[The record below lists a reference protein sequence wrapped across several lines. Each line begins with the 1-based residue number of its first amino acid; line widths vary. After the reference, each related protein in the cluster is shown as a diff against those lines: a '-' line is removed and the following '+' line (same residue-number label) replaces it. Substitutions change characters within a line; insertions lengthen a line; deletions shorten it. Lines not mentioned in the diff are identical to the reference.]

1 MNWQTYLI
9 RSTDYVSAP
18 NRSGGSRKRNAKM
31 DSKDRQVE
39 IIGVVS
45 YIKDGRRVVAPQAV
59 YSMSEVEGGYRL
71 LGKNGPA
78 FNLSLHEVAECV
90 ERKKMKINVGSWP

>member
-1 MNWQTYLI
+1 
-9 RSTDYVSAP
+9 
-18 NRSGGSRKRNAKM
+18 M
-31 DSKDRQVE
+31 DAKDREVE
-39 IIGVVS
+39 IVGVVS
-45 YIKDGRRVVAPQAV
+45 YIKDGRRVAAPQAV

-78 FNLSLHEVAECV
+78 FNLSLHEVADYV